1 MANRYDSF
9 DNGAP
14 TEDRLKFSKTN
25 VGYSAHNFS
34 CTHAGNYV
42 LGMLAPIDCFDVVPT
57 EKLDMSISA
66 VLEFRN
72 PSTRKL
78 FNGFRTFFHC
88 RYNRFIDLWEGARNF
103 IDHGRS
109 GKIDL
114 SRPNAIYYNDSGF
127 NISSSVVVNKV
138 NANTPMSLL
147 NFLGLPPEAI
157 QTKAGQFNRD
167 RAPLRQFQ
175 TASKI
180 TGGNYSNAYTKIGE
194 HISFFP
200 ADCLMAYQKN
210 WRDFYANKNL
220 LQNNKYW
227 FPDNEDH
234 FILSYSCVNACAINY
249 ENEDFSVYPATSSKN
264 EEQCKNLCDFDAD
277 DLAYTPEP
285 NNPAT
290 NSNAYTPS
298 QSPNLSGIKFVQMRG
313 DRFTTASP
321 FPDLIRGDIPVL
333 QLTEDNFV
341 RFAYTNPSTSVTSS
355 SLAVDG
361 KASGIFTS
369 NAGILSSSGHASIGI
384 SSTSSAD
391 ARNSLLVPESSIT
404 MSDLYTLETL
414 TAFKRKLGMTNG
426 DYNESIEA
434 MFGQSPNVHDRRGTY
449 IGGFYID
456 WNQDGVI
463 QQSEST
469 SGHPLGSKA
478 GLGQSAGS
486 GSLGHF
492 EVPDFGWIQ
501 TYMFTVSDVYY
512 TQGKPRMFSK
522 SQSIDLY
529 FPLFNN
535 LPAQAIRNDELF
547 ISGNSA
553 TDALPFAYEDR
564 YAEYKGR
571 HNRVSGFMGLSH
583 AVAEFDA
590 SRIMARRFSSTPSL
604 NSQFVTYLPEN
615 TDMDVFAMND
625 EPPIDFNVAI
635 QVRRVF
641 PGPYMAIEGSLSSP
655 ALN

>member
-1 MANRYDSF
+1 MATRYDSF
-9 DNGAP
+9 DNGSP

-57 EKLDMSISA
+57 EKLDMSVSA

-72 PSTRKL
+72 PTTRKL
-78 FNGFRTFFHC
+78 YNGFRTFFHC

-114 SRPNAIYYNDSGF
+114 SRPNAIYKVISTPDS
-127 NISSSVVVNKV
+127 STELHA
-138 NANTPMSLL
+138 NACTPMSLL
-147 NFLGLPPEAI
+147 NFLGLPPQVE
-157 QTKAGQFNRD
+157 QDKLTSSLSRS
-167 RAPLRQFQ
+167 PLRQFQ
-175 TASKI
+175 CSVRDAKSGYPSI
-180 TGGNYSNAYTKIGE
+180 TNIGSSF
-194 HISFFP
+194 SFFP
-200 ADCLMAYQKN
+200 ADCLMAYQRN

-220 LQNNKYW
+220 LQNNKLW

-234 FILSYSCVNACAINY
+234 FILSYACQNAVCIKY
-249 ENEDFSVYPATSSKN
+249 EDEDFSSYRSGSVDTTQREY
-264 EEQCKNLCDFDAD
+264 QYMNLVGSNFAPNN
-277 DLAYTPEP
+277 LRTPEP
-285 NNPAT
+285 NNPRT
-290 NSNAYTPS
+290 NASSYYDYD
-298 QSPNLSGIKFVQMRG
+298 SPNLAGIKFVQMRG

-333 QLTEDNFV
+333 ELTEDNFI
-341 RFAYTNPSTSVTSS
+341 RSVVTKDSDTPANVGRISKIDGSVAVGNDKPLYRSALSDSMSIGNSNDNFRIGLLMPSS
-355 SLAVDG
+355 SV
-361 KASGIFTS
+361 
-369 NAGILSSSGHASIGI
+369 
-384 SSTSSAD
+384 
-391 ARNSLLVPESSIT
+391 T

-414 TAFKRKLGMTNG
+414 TAFKRKMGMTNG

-434 MFGQSPNVHDRRGTY
+434 MFGESPKVHDRKGTY

-463 QQSEST
+463 QQSESGT
-469 SGHPLGSKA
+469 TPLGTKA
-478 GLGQSAGS
+478 GIGMGSGS

-512 TQGKPRMFSK
+512 TQGKPRQYSK
-522 SQSIDLY
+522 QNSIDLY

-547 ISGNSA
+547 ITGNSA

-583 AVAEFDA
+583 SLAAFDA
-590 SRIMARRFSSTPSL
+590 SRIMARRFTSVPSF

-615 TDMDVFAMND
+615 TDMDVFAIND
-625 EPPIDFNVAI
+625 EPPIDFDIAI